1 MLSTLVR
8 SSRPLLQHNLPRAS
22 YLHSCAIIRNVASEP
37 TTPASTPSTTTA
49 TTQRKPSSAPK
60 GTVLK
65 GIQYLKDKQDPVA
78 LDDSEYPEWLWDL
91 LDEKKQKQKTTKPVN
106 RQYHRKQSREA
117 IKAMN
122 FMKDK
127 KN

>member
-1 MLSTLVR
+1 MPQVNYPNR
-8 SSRPLLQHNLPRAS
+8 SCITHVKGTKKGISLTES
-22 YLHSCAIIRNVASEP
+22 
-37 TTPASTPSTTTA
+37 TTPTNTTA
-49 TTQRKPSSAPK
+49 RKPSSVPK

-65 GIQYLKDKQDPVA
+65 GIQYLKDKPEPVA
-78 LDDSEYPEWLWDL
+78 LDDSEYPDWLWDL
-91 LDEKKQKQKTTKPVN
+91 LDEKKLKQKTSKPAN
-106 RQYHRKQSREA
+106 RQHHRKQSREA

>member
-1 MLSTLVR
+1 MLVSL
-8 SSRPLLQHNLPRAS
+8 SRTHRITTQLLPRAS
-22 YLHSCAIIRNVASEP
+22 YLHTTALLRQATAEP
-37 TTPASTPSTTTA
+37 TPAPT
-49 TTQRKPSSAPK
+49 RKPSSVPK

-65 GIQYLKDKQDPVA
+65 GIHYFKEGKEPVA
-78 LDDSEYPEWLWDL
+78 LEDSEYPDWLWDL
-91 LDEKKQKQKTTKPVN
+91 LDEKKQKQKSSKPTF
-106 RQYHRKQSREA
+106 RQYHRKQSRDA

>member
-1 MLSTLVR
+1 MCEGGTLV
-8 SSRPLLQHNLPRAS
+8 SWHDNEPLES
-22 YLHSCAIIRNVASEP
+22 
-37 TTPASTPSTTTA
+37 TTPAPTPSAT

-91 LDEKKQKQKTTKPVN
+91 LDEKKQKQK
-106 RQYHRKQSREA
+106 KQ
-117 IKAMN
+117 KQ
-122 FMKDK
+122 K
-127 KN
+127 

>member
-1 MLSTLVR
+1 MLSNIIR
-8 SSRPLLQHNLPRAS
+8 NSRPLFLQKIQHAS
-22 YLHSCAIIRNVASEP
+22 YIHSASIIKNA
-37 TTPASTPSTTTA
+37 TDSTLDTTT
-49 TTQRKPSSAPK
+49 TQTRAPSSVPK

-65 GIQYLKDKQDPVA
+65 GIQYLKDKPDLMA
-78 LDDSEYPEWLWDL
+78 LDDSEYPDWLWDL
-91 LDEKKQKQKTTKPVN
+91 LDEKKQKQKTAKPTN
-106 RQYHRKQSREA
+106 RQYHRKQNRDA

>member
-1 MLSTLVR
+1 MALLSTIVR
-8 SSRPLLQHNLPRAS
+8 SSRSLYQPTLARAS
-22 YLHSCAIIRNVASEP
+22 LLHSTAVVRNA
-37 TTPASTPSTTTA
+37 ADTTT
-49 TTQRKPSSAPK
+49 RKPSAAPK

-65 GIQYLKDKQDPVA
+65 GLQYMKDKPEPVA

-91 LDEKKQKQKTTKPVN
+91 LDEKKQKQKTTKPAH
-106 RQYHRKQSREA
+106 RQYHRKQNRDA

>member
-8 SSRPLLQHNLPRAS
+8 SSRPLLQHSLPRAS
-22 YLHSCAIIRNVASEP
+22 YLHSCAIIRNAASES
-37 TTPASTPSTTTA
+37 TTSASTSSSTA
-49 TTQRKPSSAPK
+49 TTQKKPSSAPK

-106 RQYHRKQSREA
+106 RQYHRKQSRES

>member
-1 MLSTLVR
+1 M
-8 SSRPLLQHNLPRAS
+8 
-22 YLHSCAIIRNVASEP
+22 
-37 TTPASTPSTTTA
+37 
-49 TTQRKPSSAPK
+49 
-60 GTVLK
+60 K

-78 LDDSEYPEWLWDL
+78 LDDSEYPDWLWDL
-91 LDEKKQKQKTTKPVN
+91 LDEKKLKQKATKPVN

>member
-1 MLSTLVR
+1 MLSTIVR
-8 SSRPLLQHNLPRAS
+8 SYRPISHILPRAS
-22 YLHSCAIIRNVASEP
+22 LFHTSSIARNVTE
-37 TTPASTPSTTTA
+37 TPVSTK
-49 TTQRKPSSAPK
+49 KPSSVPK

-65 GIQYLKDKQDPVA
+65 GLQYLKDGQDPVA
-78 LDDSEYPEWLWDL
+78 LDDSEYPDWLWDL
-91 LDEKKQKQKTTKPVN
+91 LDEKKLKQKTNKPVN

>member
-1 MLSTLVR
+1 MLSTIV
-8 SSRPLLQHNLPRAS
+8 PLA
-22 YLHSCAIIRNVASEP
+22 RNATETTTP
-37 TTPASTPSTTTA
+37 TTNT
-49 TTQRKPSSAPK
+49 RKPSSVPK

-78 LDDSEYPEWLWDL
+78 LDDAEYPEWLWDL
-91 LDEKKQKQKTTKPVN
+91 LDEKKMKQKTSKPAN

>member
-1 MLSTLVR
+1 
-8 SSRPLLQHNLPRAS
+8 
-22 YLHSCAIIRNVASEP
+22 
-37 TTPASTPSTTTA
+37 
-49 TTQRKPSSAPK
+49 
-60 GTVLK
+60 VLK
-65 GIQYLKDKQDPVA
+65 GIQYLKDKPDPVA
-78 LDDSEYPEWLWDL
+78 LDDAEYPEWLWDL
-91 LDEKKQKQKTTKPVN
+91 LDEKKQKQKTSKPTH

>member
-1 MLSTLVR
+1 MLSTIVR
-8 SSRPLLQHNLPRAS
+8 SSRPIYQPTLVRAS
-22 YLHSCAIIRNVASEP
+22 YLHTTLLARNA
-37 TTPASTPSTTTA
+37 ADATTT
-49 TTQRKPSSAPK
+49 TTRKPSAAPK

-65 GIQYLKDKQDPVA
+65 GLQYIKDKPEPVA

-106 RQYHRKQSREA
+106 RQYHRKQNRDA